1 MRQFLKKPWF
11 PYVFPLAVFFLLSG
25 LVQFFPA
32 RSHLLYI
39 SKTIIVGVLLWSW
52 RHKYTADISPKLS
65 FNECLVAVFTGVL
78 VLVIWIVPEGYLPQ
92 LGQDSGFD
100 PYAFGWSQAAT
111 YGLIAVRLTGAAV
124 VVPVMEELFWRSFFL
139 RYLIGPDFRKV
150 PLGAFSWFSFLC
162 VAILFGLEHHRVIV
176 GIIAGV
182 IYNLLLIHQKKLRGC
197 ILAHGITNLG
207 LGIYVLL
214 TESWM
219 FW

>member
-1 MRQFLKKPWF
+1 MRHFLKRPWF

-25 LVQFFPA
+25 LVQFFPDW
-32 RSHLLYI
+32 SHLFYI

-52 RHKYTADISPKLS
+52 RQKYTADISPKLS
-65 FNECLVAVFTGVL
+65 FSECLVAVFAGVL

-92 LGQDSGFD
+92 IGQDSSFD
-100 PYAFGWSQAAT
+100 PYAFGWSQKAT
-111 YGLIAVRLTGAAV
+111 YCLIAVRMTGAAL
-124 VVPVMEELFWRSFFL
+124 VVPVMEELFWRSFLL
-139 RYLIGPDFRKV
+139 RYLIDADFRKV
-150 PLGAFSWFSFLC
+150 PLGAFSWYSFLC
-162 VAILFGLEHHRVIV
+162 VALLFGLEHHRIIV